1 MRTTA
6 LLLLSSSLSL
16 ATAFLL
22 PQSPSRPRAAGGG
35 MRMMAVSAPKGS
47 YDITLL
53 PGDGI
58 GPEIMGAT
66 VRVGVGVYALFL

>member
-1 MRTTA
+1 MRTAATASSLLA
-6 LLLLSSSLSL
+6 LLSSLSL
-16 ATAFLL
+16 ASAFFLQQQQPFRSL
-22 PQSPSRPRAAGGG
+22 AQGSV
-35 MRMMAVSAPKGS
+35 RMMAVSAPKGS

-66 VRVGVGVYALFL
+66 VRACV

>member
-1 MRTTA
+1 
-6 LLLLSSSLSL
+6 
-16 ATAFLL
+16 
-22 PQSPSRPRAAGGG
+22 
-35 MRMMAVSAPKGS
+35 MMAVSAPKGS

-66 VRVGVGVYALFL
+66 VRVGVGVGVGVRLFVCFLVQQFVF

>member
-1 MRTTA
+1 MRTATSSL
-6 LLLLSSSLSL
+6 LLLLSSLSL
-16 ATAFLL
+16 GAGFLL
-22 PQSPSRPRAAGGG
+22 PQASRPAAVVGRRAGAGSV
-35 MRMMAVSAPKGS
+35 RMMAVSAPKGS

-66 VRVGVGVYALFL
+66 VRA